1 MKGPILAALAF
12 ALCGSFLLSLLPG
25 EKKGAAAFLSFL
37 FSLSLLSLVLGPILS
52 LRAVPL
58 SGTEEAE
65 EPSFAEGDRSWIL
78 EETAKEIGREVTAYL
93 RERYQADTEGM
104 SVAVTLDLDG
114 EGALRVKGI
123 TVDLR
128 AVFVTFDVRVLR
140 EELSDLLDTPVTV
153 LVR

>member
-1 MKGPILAALAF
+1 M
-12 ALCGSFLLSLLPG
+12 
-25 EKKGAAAFLSFL
+25 
-37 FSLSLLSLVLGPILS
+37 
-52 LRAVPL
+52 
-58 SGTEEAE
+58 
-65 EPSFAEGDRSWIL
+65 
-78 EETAKEIGREVTAYL
+78 TAYL

-114 EGALRVKGI
+114 EGVLRVKGI

>member
-1 MKGPILAALAF
+1 MKEPILAALAF
-12 ALCGSFLLSLLPG
+12 ALCGSFLLSLFPG
-25 EKKGAAAFLSFL
+25 EKKGASAFLSFL
-37 FSLSLLSLVLGPILS
+37 FSLSLLSLVLGPVLS
-52 LRAVPL
+52 LRALPDP
-58 SGTEEAE
+58 GGETPGET
-65 EPSFAEGDRSWIL
+65 SFAEGDRSWIL

-114 EGALRVKGI
+114 EGVLRVKGI
-123 TVDLR
+123 TLDLR